1 MATMIRVSLPDG
13 GPATVSAGVVTYGG
27 CLTGELA
34 VLVGD
39 SVARNRCG
47 SELREALYLW
57 AQTPKDPTAPAALNR
72 QAYVGAPGVPGDQL
86 PASQPLAAAAPDETQ
101 VGIILGDA
109 AAAYLD
115 RSNLLEQAVERAM
128 NLFPS
133 TFGV

>member
-13 GPATVSAGVVTYGG
+13 GPATVSTGVVTYGG

-47 SELREALYLW
+47 SEFREALYLW
-57 AQTPKDPTAPAALNR
+57 AQTPKDPATVAGANR

-86 PASQPLAAAAPDETQ
+86 LATQPLAAAAPDETQ
-101 VGIILGDA
+101 VGVVLGDA
-109 AAAYLD
+109 AAVYLD
-115 RSNLLEQAVERAM
+115 RSSLLEQAVERAL